1 MQPAGTSEPPQSHA
15 FAIRFHI
22 HPAVRVSL
30 AQDGAT
36 VVLRQSDGIGWRMRV
51 GGARIDLAESVYFGG
66 GEARRT
72 QQIVLSGRTGGT
84 ATTVKWALRREG
96 A

>member
-1 MQPAGTSEPPQSHA
+1 MQPHGDSDPPQSHA

-36 VVLRQSDGIGWRMRV
+36 VFLRQADGIGWRMRV
-51 GGARIDLAESVYFGG
+51 GGARMDLAESVYFGG

-72 QQIVLSGRTGGT
+72 QQIVLSGRTG
-84 ATTVKWALRREG
+84 ATPTMVKWALRREG